1 MHSLGRF
8 RTSAGAVSLD
18 SVIQGKLDF
27 LQATTDVK
35 NASVQAV
42 GLANGRMGSVKING
56 TPLTLTAGNSNDD
69 FLVGITNDFRVNEI

>member
-1 MHSLGRF
+1 
-8 RTSAGAVSLD
+8 LD